1 MLDRTKQLY
10 IDSFSGLRREVWYLS
25 VVLLINRSGAMVIP
39 FLTVYLT
46 SQQGFSLTDA
56 GLIMSSFGVGS
67 VVGSYIGGWIT
78 DRFGFYSVQQW
89 TLVGS
94 GLMFWVLGQQEGFWP
109 ISMGIFFLSLVT
121 DAFRPA
127 NQAAL
132 AFYSNPKN
140 RSRAYGLLR
149 LAVNLGFSM
158 GPLLGGLLIAG
169 LGYNWLFIVNG
180 ISCLLAALAFRLL
193 LPPGR
198 AEVEEEDE
206 TENLD
211 GPSAYTNW
219 SFISFVFFLMVGA
232 VAFMQFF
239 GSLPVYLKEHL
250 CYSEGEI
257 GGLIAINGLLI
268 VAVEMPL
275 MHIAGQ
281 RFKPLPLITIG
292 YLLVGFGYIFLQGA
306 AWMVLFSIVFIV
318 LITFGEML
326 SMPFSSTYTAD
337 IAPVSRRGQYMGLL
351 SMSWAVAFI
360 IAPSLGLFWAE
371 TYGFSALWWLVG
383 VLAIVAG
390 GGIWLVSKYEER
402 KKILQ
407 LSDNAKSTAGTHF

>member
-1 MLDRTKQLY
+1 MLHRTFQLY
-10 IDSFSGLRREVWYLS
+10 RDSFSGLRREVWYLS
-25 VVLLINRSGAMVIP
+25 LVLLINRTGAMVIP
-39 FLTVYLT
+39 FLTIYLT

-94 GLMFWVLGQQEGFWP
+94 GLMFWILGQQEGFWP
-109 ISMGIFFLSLVT
+109 MSIGIFFLSLVT

-140 RSRAYGLLR
+140 RARAYGLLR

-158 GPLLGGLLIAG
+158 GPLLGGMLIAG
-169 LGYNWLFIVNG
+169 LGYEWLFTVNG

-198 AEVEEEDE
+198 LAENIHQE

-219 SFISFVFFLMVGA
+219 SFLSFVFFLMVGA

-239 GSLPVYLKEHL
+239 GSLPVYLKEQL
-250 CYSEGEI
+250 GYTEGQI

-268 VAVEMPL
+268 VAIEMPL
-275 MHIAGQ
+275 MHVAGQ
-281 RFKPLPLITIG
+281 RFKPLSLITLG
-292 YLLVGFGYIFLQGA
+292 YLLVGVGYLFLQGA

-337 IAPVSRRGQYMGLL
+337 VAPVSRRGQYMGLL
-351 SMSWAVAFI
+351 SISWSVAFI

-371 TYGFSALWWLVG
+371 TFGFGALWWLVG
-383 VLAIVAG
+383 ALAIIAG
-390 GGIWLVSKYEER
+390 GGIGLVNRYEE
-402 KKILQ
+402 KKKARRL
-407 LSDNAKSTAGTHF
+407 LEAEWN